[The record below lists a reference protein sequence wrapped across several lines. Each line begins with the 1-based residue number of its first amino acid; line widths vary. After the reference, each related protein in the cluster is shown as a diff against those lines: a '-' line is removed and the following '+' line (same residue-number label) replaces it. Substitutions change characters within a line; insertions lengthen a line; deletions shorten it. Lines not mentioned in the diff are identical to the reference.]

1 MLVVEVMRASL
12 SRSTPPGCIAPI
24 PTVRHQGE
32 ADASRLVPS
41 PPRVHLPL
49 VSALETTGNPD
60 TTSPSTTDH
69 PYALSSPNTLPASDP
84 TAPEQPDLDQP
95 HPPPYYE
102 TDAIDPPTR
111 PRKRRRSLTPVYD
124 IEKSSPGANNTPK
137 QRRKRVRASGPTNPT
152 IGQEMRLD
160 QRSLESNGR
169 RSTNGSSQ
177 NGSSPHTNGSTAS
190 TGTNGF
196 RGDAAVVPDTT
207 PFYGHDR
214 EEVTRILLQ
223 SLSDL
228 GYKGAADQLSR
239 ESGYQLEIPSVAAF
253 RSAVQDGDWSD
264 AELILLGAE
273 SDVAEDGD
281 GGVSLGNG
289 HTGTPLWRR
298 SKNGHANGR
307 IHGGLPLAEGADVVM
322 LKFLLRQQKYLE
334 LLERRDVEAALGV
347 LRNELTPLKRD
358 IGRIHTISA
367 LMMCSSPA
375 ELRALA
381 SWDGAQGSSRSDLLS
396 TISRSISPSVM
407 IPEHRLAELFTS
419 VQTQREHDCLY
430 HNTITPP
437 TLYTDHECS
446 PDDFPLQTLTELR
459 THSDEV
465 WTLDFNSSGSLL
477 ASAGK
482 DGVVMVYDTT
492 RWKLVHEFREHE
504 RNVAGPDARGV
515 CYLAFSPDDRYLVT
529 CSQNNELTVFDLR
542 TGRMAARADHFDYCV
557 TAAAWLPDSLTFVVG
572 TQSSERPLGLY
583 SMRSSQFST
592 TSGVTP
598 VLLNNEIHSF
608 RDPPWDRSARANS
621 SNNSFRITDV
631 AVSKDGTRM
640 AATTLDKRVLVY
652 DLLSKQR
659 LSEWVMEEKLTSIN
673 FSAEGD
679 LLLVNMNEGRVWALD
694 SVTGEEV
701 MRYEG
706 AGQREFVIRSCFG
719 GAGENF
725 VASGSEDS
733 RVYIWRRQ
741 TGMQVA
747 ALEGHGKGT
756 VNAVVWHPTNPGI
769 LASAGDDRR
778 VYIWCSANYFR
789 QQQAAAEGN
798 VGMGQAEGYPYASYQ
813 DGDGFGIERKH
824 MINAIDAGCKSMAP
838 IVFGPNGTGNYQYA
852 LNTWHYVSTANYHGE
867 KEEGLIAVQLWWND
881 GAGGGAPN
889 CLGSVYIPY
898 DVCMIGMH
906 MPETMTAAV

>member
-1 MLVVEVMRASL
+1 
-12 SRSTPPGCIAPI
+12 
-24 PTVRHQGE
+24 
-32 ADASRLVPS
+32 
-41 PPRVHLPL
+41 
-49 VSALETTGNPD
+49 
-60 TTSPSTTDH
+60 
-69 PYALSSPNTLPASDP
+69 
-84 TAPEQPDLDQP
+84 
-95 HPPPYYE
+95 
-102 TDAIDPPTR
+102 
-111 PRKRRRSLTPVYD
+111 
-124 IEKSSPGANNTPK
+124 
-137 QRRKRVRASGPTNPT
+137 
-152 IGQEMRLD
+152 MRLD

-196 RGDAAVVPDTT
+196 HGDAAVVPDTT

-253 RSAVQDGDWSD
+253 RSAVQDGDWSE

-381 SWDGAQGSSRSDLLS
+381 SWDGAQGTSRSDLLS

-407 IPEHRLAELFTS
+407 ILEHRLAELFTS

-459 THSDEV
+459 AHSDEV
-465 WTLDFNSSGSLL
+465 WTLDFNSSGNLL

-492 RWKLVHEFREHE
+492 RRKLVHEFREHD

-592 TSGVTP
+592 TSGVMP

-608 RDPPWDRSARANS
+608 RDPPWDRSARVNS

-631 AVSKDGTRM
+631 AISKDGTRM

-769 LASAGDDRR
+769 LASAGDNRR
-778 VYIWCSANYFR
+778 VHIWCSANYFR
-789 QQQAAAEGN
+789 QQQAAAEGT
-798 VGMGQAEGYPYASYQ
+798 VGMGQAEGYPYASGLDLDVCKCYE
-813 DGDGFGIERKH
+813 DGDGFGVERKH
-824 MINAIDAGCKSMAP
+824 MIDAIDAACKGMVHLA
-838 IVFGPNGTGNYQYA
+838 FGPEGTGNWRYGI
-852 LNTWHYVSTANYHGE
+852 NTWPYWTDASYDGE
-867 KEEGLIAVQLWWND
+867 LEEGIISVILMWK
-881 GAGGGAPN
+881 GGVGDKAPY
-889 CLGSVYIPY
+889 CQGSTVIPY
-898 DVCMIGMH
+898 DVCMSGMRSIIDGCTTESEDHKLGGIGEDACIEWTVDANTRLH
-906 MPETMTAAV
+906 LTDWDLTSRKQKWAGLPVVG